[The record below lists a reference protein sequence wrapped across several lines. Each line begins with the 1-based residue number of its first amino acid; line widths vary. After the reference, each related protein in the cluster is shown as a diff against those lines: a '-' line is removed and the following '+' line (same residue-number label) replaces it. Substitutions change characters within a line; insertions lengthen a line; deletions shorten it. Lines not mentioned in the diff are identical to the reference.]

1 MHVTVDNVFL
11 ASGAASIRKAPT
23 GLIAQNTKYL
33 HWFKKCA
40 AGPFLCVIQQ
50 EQACLTT
57 RCLCCNM
64 WGPLVWQSRHGLGN
78 WLSMLAPVN
87 FYQTFLHLG
96 KTTADFTIWPWPMAL
111 HGCTTEN
118 ACPGTWQLWEQ
129 VAKATAI
136 LPWLHP
142 SKDLETSART
152 KKCATKQLRWKG
164 VHEQHTKPAS
174 NLVGHAKHAALAW
187 SLLFT
192 WSAHELP
199 EFLKLTTS

>member
-1 MHVTVDNVFL
+1 MPKD
-11 ASGAASIRKAPT
+11 S
-23 GLIAQNTKYL
+23 
-33 HWFKKCA
+33 
-40 AGPFLCVIQQ
+40 
-50 EQACLTT
+50 
-57 RCLCCNM
+57 
-64 WGPLVWQSRHGLGN
+64 
-78 WLSMLAPVN
+78 
-87 FYQTFLHLG
+87 
-96 KTTADFTIWPWPMAL
+96 
-111 HGCTTEN
+111 EN

-174 NLVGHAKHAALAW
+174 NLVGHAEHAALAW

-192 WSAHELP
+192 WSAHLNSKYHIPRPIWGRNEELQVKNKSHSVLFVIYSLSF
-199 EFLKLTTS
+199 EKICDCTVRLDRFFLNARKMLGTKNGQVTPKKTAVVCALPRLSHQGEREDRTSQSCKLVASKEQFCWRMLHHKNR